1 MELYLD
7 SAIIE
12 EVEEINSWGI
22 ISGITTNPTLI
33 AKAGKD
39 FKETV
44 IKICEIIKGPV
55 SAEVTCEDL
64 EGMIKQGKE
73 IARWHDSIV
82 IKLPCNVNGLK
93 ACKELSNDGIQ
104 TNLTLCFS
112 VNQALLCSAA
122 GASFISPFIGRL
134 EDINHN
140 GIELIRE
147 IKEVFEK
154 HNIKTKIIAASVRT
168 PEHVSASALA
178 GADIA
183 TIPYTL
189 FDKLIN
195 HPLTEKGIEKF
206 MSDWKKTI

>member
-1 MELYLD
+1 MQ
-7 SAIIE
+7 
-12 EVEEINSWGI
+12 
-22 ISGITTNPTLI
+22 
-33 AKAGKD
+33 
-39 FKETV
+39 
-44 IKICEIIKGPV
+44 ICEIVKGPV

-82 IKLPCNVNGLK
+82 IKLPCNINGLK
-93 ACKELSNDGIQ
+93 ACKELSTDGIQ

-112 VNQALLCSAA
+112 VNQALLCSSA

-140 GIELIRE
+140 GINLITE

-154 HNIKTKIIAASVRT
+154 HAIKTKIIAASIRT
-168 PEHVSASALA
+168 PEHVSSCALA

-183 TIPYTL
+183 TIPYSL
-189 FDKLIN
+189 FDKLIS

-206 MSDWKKTI
+206 MNDWKELKNL